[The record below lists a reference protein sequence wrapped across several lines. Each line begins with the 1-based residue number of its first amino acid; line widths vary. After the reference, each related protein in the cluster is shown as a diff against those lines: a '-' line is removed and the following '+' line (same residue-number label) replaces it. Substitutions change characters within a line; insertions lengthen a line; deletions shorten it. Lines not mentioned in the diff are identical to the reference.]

1 MGEAVGSVARSQLR
15 AFLDRERESLSE
27 HRDAI
32 RGQSLFPPP
41 KRAPRPTFLHGFLLP
56 FSLIVATLR
65 HPTLGR
71 AYLRLTVVRALVV
84 ALFAVFAF
92 SASDPERTKHHDG
105 PVVKVVRTK
114 KNKEAAAAPTTSDD
128 GIHVHAP
135 GVHVD
140 IDKARNEKKVVVLGR
155 DIPVI
160 DDDEDEAEASKE
172 KKESS
177 GEHAAPDAAQAR
189 HPVLALL
196 SSSWAWVL
204 WFIGVLSAT
213 EGVVIF
219 FSRRWDDWLGFYA
232 SSLAH
237 VRPEDDEPK
246 TPKIAFDVK
255 WLVKKL
261 KRRIRGYLVFTAG
274 VPLLAL
280 FQLVPSIGSLLFPL
294 AMTAW
299 GWYWLGVFTAA
310 KSAHAWVDDDV
321 APSPLLIRE
330 LRDRTE
336 GIRWLSPVRLYA
348 RLWAW
353 LTRELNSCASAFERN
368 PTPFL
373 GLALARAILSL
384 PGLYL
389 LARPVIPIAAG
400 RLCAESDP
408 SDRFSMQT

>member
-1 MGEAVGSVARSQLR
+1 MTGEAAGSIAKSQLR
-15 AFLDRERESLSE
+15 AHLARERESLSE

-32 RGQSLFPPP
+32 RGRSLFPPP
-41 KRAPRPTFLHGFLLP
+41 KQAPRPTFFHGFLLP
-56 FSLIVATLR
+56 FSLMVATLR

-71 AYLRLTVVRALVV
+71 SYLRLTVVRALFV
-84 ALFAVFAF
+84 ALFAVLAF
-92 SASDPERTKHHDG
+92 SAAERGGTKHHDG

-114 KNKEAAAAPTTSDD
+114 KTHDAAAASED

-140 IDKARNEKKVVVLGR
+140 IDKARNEKKVVILGQ

-160 DDDEDEAEASKE
+160 DDDPAD
-172 KKESS
+172 
-177 GEHAAPDAAQAR
+177 AAPEKDDGTEADPKR
-189 HPVLALL
+189 HPILALL
-196 SSSWAWVL
+196 SSSWTWVL
-204 WFIGVLSAT
+204 WFIGVVSAT
-213 EGVVIF
+213 EAVVIF
-219 FSRRWDDWLGFYA
+219 FSRRWDDWLGFHA

-246 TPKIAFDVK
+246 TPKIAFDLK

-261 KRRIRGYLVFTAG
+261 KRRLRGYIVFVAG
-274 VPLLAL
+274 LPLLWI
-280 FQLVPSIGSLLFPL
+280 FRLVPAAGYVLFSI
-294 AMTAW
+294 AVTAW

-310 KSAHAWVDDDV
+310 KSAHAWVDDGV
-321 APSPLLIRE
+321 APSPLVIRE
-330 LRDRTE
+330 IHDRSR

-408 SDRFSMQT
+408 SDRFSMQGW